1 MKDEGFMYAKWIAGV
16 VVLAAALPVMGGQL
30 YKWVDADGKVHYS
43 DQPPPGNVRKQ
54 ETLRPSGAPVQAV
67 AVPATTPGVEGQP
80 AATGP
85 KTMAEQE
92 MEFRKRRVE
101 AAEAEAKRLKDEQAA
116 AEKQRNCTQAKNQ
129 LAALERGGRITRT
142 DANGEQIFL
151 TDAEIA
157 SELPNARQVADSWC
171 K

>member
-1 MKDEGFMYAKWIAGV
+1 MYTKWIAGV
-16 VVLAAALPVMGGQL
+16 VMLAAALPAMGGQL

-54 ETLRPSGAPVQAV
+54 ETLRPSGAPA
-67 AVPATTPGVEGQP
+67 AVPGAEGQP
-80 AATGP
+80 AGAPSTGP

-101 AAEAEAKRLKDEQAA
+101 AAEAEAKRLKEEQAA

-142 DANGEQIFL
+142 DANGEQVFL

-157 SELPNARQVADSWC
+157 GELPNARRVADSWC

>member
-1 MKDEGFMYAKWIAGV
+1 M
-16 VVLAAALPVMGGQL
+16 VLVAALPVMGGQL

-43 DQPPPGNVRKQ
+43 DQPPPGNVRMQ
-54 ETLRPSGAPVQAV
+54 ETLRPSGTPVRADAAPGAD
-67 AVPATTPGVEGQP
+67 GQP
-80 AATGP
+80 AAAPSTGA

-101 AAEAEAKRLKDEQAA
+101 AAEAEAKRQKEEQAA
-116 AEKQRNCTQAKNQ
+116 AEKQRNCTQARNQ

-151 TDAEIA
+151 NDAEIA
-157 SELPNARQVADSWC
+157 AEIPNARQVADSWC